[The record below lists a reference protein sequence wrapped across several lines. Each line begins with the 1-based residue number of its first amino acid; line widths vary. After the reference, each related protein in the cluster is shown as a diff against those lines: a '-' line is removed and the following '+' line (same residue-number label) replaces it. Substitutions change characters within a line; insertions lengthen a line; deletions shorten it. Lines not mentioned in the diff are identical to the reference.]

1 MRRLIPKFIR
11 KALVRARIFL
21 TEFDLEQAEIQR
33 CRIHSDIGSLRQKRD
48 RLRRDVS
55 RIDAGLA

>member
-1 MRRLIPKFIR
+1 MRLIPKPIR

-21 TEFDLEQAEIQR
+21 AEFDLELAEKQR
-33 CRIHSDIGSLRQKRD
+33 CRIHSDISTLRQKRD